1 MFIDEVVVEVEG
13 GRGGHGMASFRR
25 EKYVEYG
32 GPWGGNGGDGGAVI
46 FIGDEGAQ
54 TLLDLRYKR
63 HLRATHGENGR
74 SKGMHGKNATH
85 LMVRVPLGTI
95 VKTLDLKTVIG
106 EITQHEQTLVVAKG
120 GRGGRGNISLATSR
134 NNAPNYAE
142 KGDPGENLKIHV
154 ELKVLA
160 DVGLIGYPSVGKSTI
175 ISVLSNARPKIAEYP
190 FTTLQPN
197 LGMVEHNDRSFVL
210 ADLPGLIENAHQG
223 LGLGIRFLKHI
234 ERCRVFLHVVAL
246 DREDPYDD
254 YIKINYELEQ
264 YDESLLVRPQIIVMN
279 KMDIEGADEKIE
291 AFRNKVINREIYVIS
306 AIQKKGLTQ
315 LLNRIFQVL
324 DEIPK
329 TESKQEEVQSYI
341 YEPRVAPFEIQFLD
355 GVYHLSGEGLKKI
368 FERTDFTKD
377 EAVRKFAR
385 QLRGMGIDDALREK
399 GCRHGDR
406 VKIFEFE
413 FEFIDG

>member
-1 MFIDEVVVEVEG
+1 
-13 GRGGHGMASFRR
+13 
-25 EKYVEYG
+25 
-32 GPWGGNGGDGGAVI
+32 
-46 FIGDEGAQ
+46 
-54 TLLDLRYKR
+54 
-63 HLRATHGENGR
+63 
-74 SKGMHGKNATH
+74 MHGKNASH

-95 VKTLDLKTVIG
+95 VKTLDQKNIIG
-106 EITQHEQTLVVAKG
+106 EITEHNQTLVVAKG
-120 GRGGRGNISLATSR
+120 GRGGRGNIALATSR

-142 KGDPGENLKIHV
+142 KGDPGELLKVLV

-175 ISVLSNARPKIAEYP
+175 ISILSNAKPKIAEYP

-197 LGMVEHNDRSFVL
+197 LGMVEHNERSFVL

-223 LGLGIRFLKHI
+223 QGLGIRFLKHI

-254 YIKINYELEQ
+254 YVKINYELEQ
-264 YDESLLVRPQIIVMN
+264 YDERLVQRIQLIVMN
-279 KMDIEGADEKIE
+279 KMDIEDANQKIDD
-291 AFRNKVINREIYVIS
+291 FKNKVKDREIFVIS
-306 AIQKKGLTQ
+306 AIQNKGLTP
-315 LLNRIFQVL
+315 LLNRIIQIL

-329 TESKQEEVQSYI
+329 EEPKQEEVQTYI
-341 YEPRVAPFEIQFLD
+341 YEPKVALFEINYID
-355 GVYHLSGEGLKKI
+355 GIYQLSGDGLKKI
-368 FERTDFTKD
+368 FERTDFTKE

-399 GCRHGDR
+399 GCKHGDR